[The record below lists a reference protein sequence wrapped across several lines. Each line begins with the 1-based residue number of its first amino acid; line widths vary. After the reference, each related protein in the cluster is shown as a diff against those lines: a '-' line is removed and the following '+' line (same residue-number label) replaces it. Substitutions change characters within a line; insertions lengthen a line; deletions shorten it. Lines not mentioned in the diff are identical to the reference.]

1 MKSNLNNSRFDFK
14 LLEKEGFIIEEIY
27 TNNKDYIKYLCLKNN
42 LNQSKD
48 FFQNIIEFINFYKPN
63 IIIYRDIDVLN
74 TNQIKEINFKLKFK
88 IVSVLLSGFPPRNI
102 DYFRMFSHIIFRN
115 PCMISEFRK
124 FCNSSSLIYHCFN
137 SNILTNL
144 KIKNFD
150 EREKD
155 FSFDGSSYS
164 DGYYKHKKRYYYL
177 NNILQK
183 KLISCHLHERNNFY
197 HYLTF
202 INFFFFKKLNFI
214 FKILKNVYYFTNII
228 SHFIFK
234 KKFKRIEKILN
245 EMENFKEE
253 KNINFYGGP
262 LILMFFNFV
271 KKTLFGKNYYKSI
284 NNSKNC
290 LNIHTEGCGD
300 CSGNI
305 RLFEITGLGSCMISE
320 KFKNMSELFEDGKE
334 YVSYN
339 SLDELEE
346 KINFLRKNPKISET
360 IAKNGHIKTLNF
372 HTDRNRVQEY
382 STVLNKLKI

>member
-1 MKSNLNNSRFDFK
+1 MKIIVLSNLAKDIYNKSFDKKEIESSNNFEKYIDLVKSNLNNSRFDFK

-202 INFFFFKKLNFI
+202 INFFF
-214 FKILKNVYYFTNII
+214 
-228 SHFIFK
+228 
-234 KKFKRIEKILN
+234 
-245 EMENFKEE
+245 
-253 KNINFYGGP
+253 
-262 LILMFFNFV
+262 
-271 KKTLFGKNYYKSI
+271 
-284 NNSKNC
+284 
-290 LNIHTEGCGD
+290 
-300 CSGNI
+300 
-305 RLFEITGLGSCMISE
+305 
-320 KFKNMSELFEDGKE
+320 
-334 YVSYN
+334 
-339 SLDELEE
+339 
-346 KINFLRKNPKISET
+346 
-360 IAKNGHIKTLNF
+360 
-372 HTDRNRVQEY
+372 
-382 STVLNKLKI
+382 